1 MHLIKAGFTGGRG
14 GRGGGFKLSLS
25 SKFYSMVGNV
35 QFK

>member
-14 GRGGGFKLSLS
+14 GGGGFKLSLS

>member
-1 MHLIKAGFTGGRG
+1 MHLIKEGFTGGRG
-14 GRGGGFKLSLS
+14 GRGFKLSLS